1 METKSNDGKVLFK
14 FISIGVKVV
23 LVQVTMEKTHAASS
37 RKNIQHEFMPTY
49 REVCCSD
56 FTRFRCYEIL
66 RVNVIR
72 FQNIVNIEK

>member
-1 METKSNDGKVLFK
+1 
-14 FISIGVKVV
+14 
-23 LVQVTMEKTHAASS
+23 MEKTHAASS
-37 RKNIQHEFMPTY
+37 RKKKSAVIKNIQHEFIPTY